1 MFSRFFKLFKCL
13 FSLFYYVISV
23 SMVRYQQVIN
33 KYFHYE
39 LVLFLSVKPLSS
51 HHVLV
56 NPATDLFNNK
66 CTIFPLS
73 SCKLSFLYGPP
84 YTSLIKYAALCG
96 NQGKQLQ
103 LSETQSRMYEHM
115 NKSASTWASFNNSN
129 KSNLSY
135 RTHQV
140 ETSWSLLLALEL
152 FNHHTRFEKP
162 AVPIRGR
169 H

>member
-1 MFSRFFKLFKCL
+1 MSWLIQQLIFST
-13 FSLFYYVISV
+13 
-23 SMVRYQQVIN
+23 IN
-33 KYFHYE
+33 A
-39 LVLFLSVKPLSS
+39 LSS
-51 HHVLV
+51 PSAAVSCPFYMALLTL
-56 NPATDLFNNK
+56 PLLNN
-66 CTIFPLS
+66 T
-73 SCKLSFLYGPP
+73 
-84 YTSLIKYAALCG
+84 ALCG

-103 LSETQSRMYEHM
+103 LSETQSRMYEHV
-115 NKSASTWASFNNSN
+115 NKSASTWASFNTTN

-152 FNHHTRFEKP
+152 FNHHTQFEKP

>member
-1 MFSRFFKLFKCL
+1 MSWLIQQPIFST
-13 FSLFYYVISV
+13 
-23 SMVRYQQVIN
+23 IN
-33 KYFHYE
+33 A
-39 LVLFLSVKPLSS
+39 LSS
-51 HHVLV
+51 PSAAVSCPFYMALL
-56 NPATDLFNNK
+56 TL
-66 CTIFPLS
+66 PLLNTLPYVVIKVS
-73 SCKLSFLYGPP
+73 SYSCLKH
-84 YTSLIKYAALCG
+84 K
-96 NQGKQLQ
+96 
-103 LSETQSRMYEHM
+103 SRMYEHM